1 MPYEFKTTRR
11 IEFAETDMAGIVHFA
26 SFFRYMEETEHAFYR
41 SLGFSV
47 HHRTPDGF
55 VGWPRVQAG
64 CDFRHPVRF
73 EDEVEVH
80 LLVRRREPKSI
91 EYQFVFR
98 VQREGG
104 DIDVASGT
112 MKVVC
117 AARSS
122 KQPELHA
129 VTIPPQIAEKI
140 EVAPPELLDALG
152 T

>member
-11 IEFAETDMAGIVHFA
+11 VEFAETDMAGIVHFA
-26 SFFRYMEETEHAFYR
+26 NFFRYMEEAEHAFYR

-47 HHRTPDGF
+47 HRRTADGF
-55 VGWPRVQAG
+55 VGWPRVAAT
-64 CDFRHPVRF
+64 CDFLRSLRF

-80 LLVRRREPKSI
+80 LLVRQRQPKSI

-98 VQREGG
+98 TRRDDG
-104 DIDVASGT
+104 DLEVARGT

-117 AARSS
+117 ASRSNDQS
-122 KQPELHA
+122 QLQA

-140 EVAPPELLDALG
+140 EEAPRELLEV
-152 T
+152 